1 MAKRQAQRR
10 DPMDRIIESAL
21 QPGSFMDWNETFSF
35 VSELRHV
42 ESQIAKLVATDPSRG
57 VALYETFIAGCTL
70 RAEELDDS
78 DGEFG
83 TFAGDL
89 YRGWI
94 KARQAAGA
102 DQGQTAK
109 LLLAWMDDD
118 DYGFCNDLEHSAA
131 TVLDRA
137 GLEAFEREVRA
148 RFNKACADLSK
159 GKGSA
164 ATNPNYAR
172 DRWGGILKAIYSRRR
187 NIEKYL
193 DLTARTGLTQVDCEA
208 IATMFQAKRKLKDAL
223 AWLEQGI
230 NLDKPKGGFQ
240 RGESY
245 RLPEMRRALLV
256 KLGRG
261 EEALHSAWTEFQADP
276 NKFTYDELI
285 RYVPK
290 AERRAW
296 HEKAMAASE
305 QGELGSVIELW
316 LGAKEIDR
324 LAARLGRASNTQ
336 LERLSHYVT
345 EPAAQRLAKT
355 HPGVAARIFR
365 ALCVRIVDAG
375 KSKYYAA
382 ALSNLEEA
390 RKCYQQAG
398 LDDQWKA
405 LVNEIRR
412 DHHRKS
418 GFMPGFEAI
427 AAGQRSRAE
436 PSFLDRARSRWARKA
451 EE

>member
-1 MAKRQAQRR
+1 MAKRKAQRR
-10 DPMDRIIESAL
+10 DPLDGIIESAL
-21 QPGSFMDWNETFSF
+21 QPGDFIDWNETDSF
-35 VSELRHV
+35 VSELRDV
-42 ESQIAKLVATDPSRG
+42 ENQIAKVAAVDPSRG

-83 TFAGDL
+83 TFAGEL
-89 YRGWI
+89 YCGWI
-94 KARQAAGA
+94 KARQAAGT
-102 DQGQTAK
+102 DREQTAK

-118 DYGFCNDLEHSAA
+118 DYGFCNDLERSAA

-137 GLEAFEREVRA
+137 GLEAFEREVLA
-148 RFNKACADLSK
+148 RFDNACAALST

-164 ATNPNYAR
+164 AANPNYAR
-172 DRWGGILKAIYSRRR
+172 DRWGGILKSIYSKRR

-193 DLTARTGLTQVDCEA
+193 DLTARAGLTQVDCEA

-223 AWLEQGI
+223 AWLEKGI
-230 NLDKPKGGFQ
+230 QMDKPEGGFQ

-245 RLPEMRRALLV
+245 KLPEMRRALLV

-261 EEALHSAWTEFQADP
+261 HEALHSAWTEFQADP
-276 NKFTYDELI
+276 NKFTYHELI

-290 AERRAW
+290 TERAEW
-296 HEKAMAASE
+296 HEMAMAASE
-305 QGELGSVIELW
+305 RGELDSLIELW

-324 LAARLGRASNTQ
+324 LAARLGSAPDTQ

-365 ALCVRIVDAG
+365 ALCVRIINAG
-375 KSKYYAA
+375 KSKYYVE
-382 ALSNLEEA
+382 ALSNLEES

-405 LVNEIRR
+405 LVAEIRL
-412 DHHRKS
+412 DHRRKS

-427 AAGQRSRAE
+427 VAGKRSQAE
-436 PSFLDRARSRWARKA
+436 PSFLDRARSRWATKTEA
-451 EE
+451 

>member
-1 MAKRQAQRR
+1 
-10 DPMDRIIESAL
+10 MDRIIESAL
-21 QPGSFMDWNETFSF
+21 QPDSFMDWNETFSF
-35 VSELRHV
+35 VSELRDV
-42 ESQIAKLVATDPSRG
+42 ENQIAKVVAADPARG

-89 YRGWI
+89 YCGWI

-102 DQGQTAK
+102 DRGQTAK

-118 DYGFCNDLEHSAA
+118 DYGLCNDLEHSAA

-148 RFNKACADLSK
+148 RFDKACTALSK
-159 GKGSA
+159 EKGSA
-164 ATNPNYAR
+164 AANPNYAR
-172 DRWGGILKAIYSRRR
+172 DHWGGILKSIYLKGR
-187 NIEKYL
+187 NVAKYL
-193 DLTARTGLTQVDCEA
+193 DLTARTGLTQADCEA
-208 IATMFQAKRKLKDAL
+208 IATMFQARRKLKDAL
-223 AWLEQGI
+223 TWLEKGI
-230 NLDKPKGGFQ
+230 QLDKPQGGFQ
-240 RGESY
+240 RGASY
-245 RLPEMRRALLV
+245 KLPEMRRALLV

-276 NKFTYDELI
+276 NTFTYDELI

-290 AERRAW
+290 TERGAW

-305 QGELGSVIELW
+305 QGELDSLIELW
-316 LGAKEIDR
+316 LGAKEIGR
-324 LAARLGRASNTQ
+324 LAARLSGTSDTQ

-365 ALCVRIVDAG
+365 ALCVRIIDAG
-375 KSKYYAA
+375 KSKYYAP

-398 LDDQWKA
+398 LDGQWKA
-405 LVNEIRR
+405 LVAEIRR

-427 AAGQRSRAE
+427 VTGKGSRAE

-451 EE
+451 EA